1 MIDTTGIETWK
12 IVQALYNRAKP
23 QGLGFLQYQSG
34 GMSDEDA
41 KAFVKD
47 AEERWN
53 ALPGELRRGD
63 NHYGYIDYMRGR
75 VVKANPFNNP
85 LDPRLFDRDNG
96 QGACA
101 EAINALRSTK

>member
-1 MIDTTGIETWK
+1 MIDTSGIETWR

-23 QGLGFLQYQSG
+23 LGLGYLQFEPG
-34 GMSDEDA
+34 GLSDDDA

-47 AEERWN
+47 AEDRWN
-53 ALPGELRRGD
+53 ALPEERRKGD

-75 VVKANPFNNP
+75 VVKTNPFSNP
-85 LDPRLFDRDNG
+85 IDPRLFDRDNG

-101 EAINALRSTK
+101 EAIDKLRG